1 MADHDSTNWPEWS
14 QQTLHG
20 ICSMRFQTFVSVRA
34 FTRPNWECCSCS
46 FVFSFTGNKSWGLQL
61 SGPAGGVRG
70 RRIRIVWLN
79 SAGLLCCSASLSFWD
94 FQAQLSAA
102 AMLPPAQTP
111 DQAPAA
117 TTPPF
122 GPLCQRS
129 SQPHGLPVHVLT
141 VHGLHALIH
150 PPNHTNNSPS
160 SPLLPSS
167 PVFPVLPLLP
177 MWSALITVSAQ
188 SLSTWSASSTAVF
201 VFGLSY
207 FRSRVHYSYKR
218 NWFIITTIL
227 GRHQIWK
234 SGFTS
239 KFYQGSYFNLQAWL
253 P

>member
-1 MADHDSTNWPEWS
+1 MEPADSAWNLQHAVSDVCLCEG
-14 QQTLHG
+14 LHTSKLG
-20 ICSMRFQTFVSVRA
+20 V
-34 FTRPNWECCSCS
+34 
-46 FVFSFTGNKSWGLQL
+46 LQL
-61 SGPAGGVRG
+61 FLCFLFHWQQVPRSPALWPRRRG
-70 RRIRIVWLN
+70 AWQENKDCV
-79 SAGLLCCSASLSFWD
+79 AEFCGLTLLQCFTLFLGFPSST
-94 FQAQLSAA
+94 

-188 SLSTWSASSTAVF
+188 SPSTWSASSTAVF

-218 NWFIITTIL
+218 N
-227 GRHQIWK
+227 
-234 SGFTS
+234 
-239 KFYQGSYFNLQAWL
+239 
-253 P
+253 